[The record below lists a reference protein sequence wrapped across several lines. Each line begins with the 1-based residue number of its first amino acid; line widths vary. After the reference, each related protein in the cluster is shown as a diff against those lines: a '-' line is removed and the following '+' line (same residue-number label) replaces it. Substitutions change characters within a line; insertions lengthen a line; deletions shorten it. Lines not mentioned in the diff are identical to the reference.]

1 MKKRSLLET
10 LSLPLLSFF
19 LLLPL
24 LGYGFLSDD
33 FPLIVANPRLQS
45 WSLFFQ
51 NLLTPFFSFPTN
63 PQLHYWRP
71 TTLLSYALE
80 LRLWGGSPWGFHLT
94 NILLHTANT
103 LLLYLLLKRFRPEGP
118 LPWTASLLFLLH
130 PAHGENIA
138 WISGRT
144 DLLAFLFLA
153 LSLLFRLEYEERKRG
168 LSISLLFFTL
178 ALLSKEAALLFL
190 PLLFLLFPSKGFKN
204 RLLLLLPYLSLL
216 PLYLFLHQ
224 KAASTLALKKGL
236 LWADIP
242 LALRSAGAYV
252 RILLFPNLP
261 APYFPMGEL
270 TVHPLLYT
278 LSGLCGISLI
288 LLIIRFRREF
298 PLTFPGLSLLLF
310 LLPSLLPRF
319 LPTWPPI
326 APRFAYLASPLAA
339 LFFTELALWAFKR
352 GLRIPAFLLLL
363 FLIFSWG
370 TLLCLHLPFFRDDDT
385 YIRTMS
391 LRYPD
396 EESFLF
402 QLSFKEAQRGDL
414 RKALLLVDKGLAL
427 SPSSPW
433 VDYSRKGRTLRA
445 NILILLGREAE
456 GEQEVERLLRA
467 TPSPEEGYSL
477 HLLRAILLERKG
489 DGEGALEE
497 LTLAGRLGKTPE
509 LLLRTARLQKRVGR
523 GEESLR
529 SLEEALNLGLDP
541 KIAERERVEIQNR
554 RESERE

>member
-1 MKKRSLLET
+1 MKKRVLLET
-10 LSLPLLSFF
+10 LSLPLLSFL

-51 NLLTPFFSFPTN
+51 NLLTPFFSFPAN

-80 LRLWGGSPWGFHLT
+80 LRLWGVSPWGFHLT

-103 LLLYLLLKRFRPEGP
+103 LLLYLLLKRFRLEGA

-168 LSISLLFFTL
+168 LPLSLLFFAL

-190 PLLFLLFPSKGFKN
+190 PLLFLLFPSKGLKN

-216 PLYLFLHQ
+216 PIYLFLHQ
-224 KAASTLALKKGL
+224 KAASTLALKRGL

-252 RILLFPNLP
+252 RILLFLNLP

-270 TVHPLLYT
+270 TAHPLLYT

-370 TLLCLHLPFFRDDDT
+370 TLLRLHLPFFRDDDT

-467 TPSPEEGYSL
+467 NPSPEEGYSL
-477 HLLRAILLERKG
+477 HLLRAILLERRG
-489 DGEGALEE
+489 NGEGALEE

-509 LLLRTARLQKRVGR
+509 LLLRTARLQVRLGR
-523 GEESLR
+523 REEALR

>member
-10 LSLPLLSFF
+10 LSLPLLSFL

-51 NLLTPFFSFPTN
+51 NLLTPFFSFPAN

-80 LRLWGGSPWGFHLT
+80 LRLWGVSPWGFHLT

-103 LLLYLLLKRFRPEGP
+103 LLLYLLLKRFRLEGA

-168 LSISLLFFTL
+168 LPLSLLFFAL

-190 PLLFLLFPSKGFKN
+190 PLLFLLFPSKGLKN

-216 PLYLFLHQ
+216 PIYLFLHQ
-224 KAASTLALKKGL
+224 KAASTLALKRGL

-252 RILLFPNLP
+252 RILLFLNLP

-270 TVHPLLYT
+270 TAHPLLYT

-370 TLLCLHLPFFRDDDT
+370 TLLRLHLPFFRDDDT

-391 LRYPD
+391 LRYPE

-467 TPSPEEGYSL
+467 NPSPEEGYSL
-477 HLLRAILLERKG
+477 HLLRAILLERRG
-489 DGEGALEE
+489 NGEGALEE

-509 LLLRTARLQKRVGR
+509 LLLRTARLQVRLGR
-523 GEESLR
+523 REEALR

>member
-168 LSISLLFFTL
+168 LPLSLLFFAL

-190 PLLFLLFPSKGFKN
+190 PLLFLLFPSKGLKN

-224 KAASTLALKKGL
+224 KAASTLALNRGL

-270 TVHPLLYT
+270 TAHPLLYT

-288 LLIIRFRREF
+288 LLIIYFRREF

-370 TLLCLHLPFFRDDDT
+370 TLLRLHLPFFRDDDT

-477 HLLRAILLERKG
+477 HLLRAILLERRG

>member
-1 MKKRSLLET
+1 MKKRALLET

-51 NLLTPFFSFPTN
+51 NLLTPFFSFPAN

-71 TTLLSYALE
+71 ATLLSYALE
-80 LRLWGGSPWGFHLT
+80 LRLWGVSPWGFHLT

-168 LSISLLFFTL
+168 LPLSLLFFAL

-190 PLLFLLFPSKGFKN
+190 PLLFFLFPSKGLKN

-224 KAASTLALKKGL
+224 KAASTLALKRGL

-270 TVHPLLYT
+270 TAHPLLYT

-477 HLLRAILLERKG
+477 HLLRAILLERRG

-509 LLLRTARLQKRVGR
+509 LLLRTARLQKRVRR
-523 GEESLR
+523 GEEALR

>member
-1 MKKRSLLET
+1 MKKRALLET
-10 LSLPLLSFF
+10 LSLPLLSFL

-51 NLLTPFFSFPTN
+51 NLLTPFFSFPAN

-80 LRLWGGSPWGFHLT
+80 LRLWGVSPWGFHLT

-168 LSISLLFFTL
+168 LPLSLLFFAL

-190 PLLFLLFPSKGFKN
+190 PLLFLLFPSKGLKN

-216 PLYLFLHQ
+216 PIYLFLHQ
-224 KAASTLALKKGL
+224 KAASTLALKRGL

-252 RILLFPNLP
+252 RILLFLNLP

-270 TVHPLLYT
+270 TAHPLLYT

-370 TLLCLHLPFFRDDDT
+370 TLLRLHLPFFRDDDT

-391 LRYPD
+391 LRYPE

-414 RKALLLVDKGLAL
+414 RKARLLVDQGLAL

-467 TPSPEEGYSL
+467 NPSPEEGYSL
-477 HLLRAILLERKG
+477 HLLRAILLERRG
-489 DGEGALEE
+489 NGEGALEE

-509 LLLRTARLQKRVGR
+509 LLLRTARLQVRLGR
-523 GEESLR
+523 REEALR

>member
-1 MKKRSLLET
+1 MKKRTLLEA
-10 LSLPLLSFF
+10 LSLPLLSFL

-51 NLLTPFFSFPTN
+51 NLLTPFFSFPAN

-80 LRLWGGSPWGFHLT
+80 LRLWGVSPWGFHLT

-168 LSISLLFFTL
+168 LPLSLLFFAL

-190 PLLFLLFPSKGFKN
+190 PLLFLLFPSKGLKN

-216 PLYLFLHQ
+216 PIYLFLHQ
-224 KAASTLALKKGL
+224 KAASTLALKRGL

-252 RILLFPNLP
+252 RILLFLNLP

-270 TVHPLLYT
+270 TAHPLLYT

-370 TLLCLHLPFFRDDDT
+370 TLLRLHLPFFRDDDT

-391 LRYPD
+391 LRYPE

-467 TPSPEEGYSL
+467 NPSPEEGYSL
-477 HLLRAILLERKG
+477 HLLRAILLERRG
-489 DGEGALEE
+489 NGEGALEE

-509 LLLRTARLQKRVGR
+509 LLLRTARLQVRLGR
-523 GEESLR
+523 REEALR

>member
-1 MKKRSLLET
+1 MKKRVLLET
-10 LSLPLLSFF
+10 LSLPLLSFL

-51 NLLTPFFSFPTN
+51 NLLTPFFSFPAN

-80 LRLWGGSPWGFHLT
+80 LRLWGVSPWGFHLT

-103 LLLYLLLKRFRPEGP
+103 LLLYLLLKRFRPEGA

-168 LSISLLFFTL
+168 LPLSLLFFAL

-190 PLLFLLFPSKGFKN
+190 PLLFLLFPSKGLKN

-224 KAASTLALKKGL
+224 KAASTLALNRGL

-370 TLLCLHLPFFRDDDT
+370 TLLRLHLPFFRDDDT

-467 TPSPEEGYSL
+467 NPSPEEGYSL
-477 HLLRAILLERKG
+477 HLLRAILLERRG
-489 DGEGALEE
+489 NGEGALEE

-509 LLLRTARLQKRVGR
+509 LLLRTARLQVRLGR
-523 GEESLR
+523 REEALR

>member
-71 TTLLSYALE
+71 ATLLSYALE
-80 LRLWGGSPWGFHLT
+80 LRLWGISPWGFHLT

-190 PLLFLLFPSKGFKN
+190 PLLFLLFPSKGLKN

-224 KAASTLALKKGL
+224 KAASTLALNRGL

-370 TLLCLHLPFFRDDDT
+370 TLLRLHLPFFRDDDT

-477 HLLRAILLERKG
+477 HLLRAILLERRG

-523 GEESLR
+523 GEEALR

>member
-1 MKKRSLLET
+1 MKKRALLET
-10 LSLPLLSFF
+10 LSLPLLSFL

-71 TTLLSYALE
+71 ATLLSYALE
-80 LRLWGGSPWGFHLT
+80 LRLWGISPWGFHLT

-190 PLLFLLFPSKGFKN
+190 PLLFLLFPSKGLKN

-224 KAASTLALKKGL
+224 KAASTLALNRGL

-310 LLPSLLPRF
+310 LLPSLFPRF

-370 TLLCLHLPFFRDDDT
+370 TLLRLHLPFFRDDDT

-433 VDYSRKGRTLRA
+433 VDFSRKGRTLRA

-477 HLLRAILLERKG
+477 HLLRAILLERRG

-509 LLLRTARLQKRVGR
+509 LLLRTARFQKRVGR
-523 GEESLR
+523 GEEALR

>member
-1 MKKRSLLET
+1 MKKRALLET
-10 LSLPLLSFF
+10 LSLPLLSFL

-71 TTLLSYALE
+71 ATLLSYALE
-80 LRLWGGSPWGFHLT
+80 LRLWGISPWGFHLT

-190 PLLFLLFPSKGFKN
+190 PLLFLLFPSKGLKN

-224 KAASTLALKKGL
+224 KAASTLALNRGL

-370 TLLCLHLPFFRDDDT
+370 TLLRLHLPFFRDDDT

-477 HLLRAILLERKG
+477 HLLRAILLERRG

-509 LLLRTARLQKRVGR
+509 LLLRTARFQKRVGR
-523 GEESLR
+523 GEEALR

>member
-1 MKKRSLLET
+1 MKKRVLLET
-10 LSLPLLSFF
+10 LSLPLLSFL

-51 NLLTPFFSFPTN
+51 NLLTPFFSFPAN

-80 LRLWGGSPWGFHLT
+80 LRLWGVSPWGFHLT

-103 LLLYLLLKRFRPEGP
+103 LLLYLLLKRFRPEGA

-168 LSISLLFFTL
+168 LPLSLLFFAL

-190 PLLFLLFPSKGFKN
+190 PLLFLLFPSKGLKN

-216 PLYLFLHQ
+216 PIYLFLHQ
-224 KAASTLALKKGL
+224 KAASTLALKRGL

-252 RILLFPNLP
+252 RILLFLNLP

-270 TVHPLLYT
+270 TAHPLLYT

-477 HLLRAILLERKG
+477 HLLRAILLERRG
-489 DGEGALEE
+489 NGEGALEE

-509 LLLRTARLQKRVGR
+509 LLLRTARLQVRLGR
-523 GEESLR
+523 REEALR

>member
-168 LSISLLFFTL
+168 LPLSLLFFAL

-224 KAASTLALKKGL
+224 KAASTLALNRGL

>member
-1 MKKRSLLET
+1 MKKRALLET

-71 TTLLSYALE
+71 ATLLSYALE
-80 LRLWGGSPWGFHLT
+80 LRLWGISPWGFHLT

-190 PLLFLLFPSKGFKN
+190 PLLFLLFPSKGLKN

-224 KAASTLALKKGL
+224 KAASTLALNRGL

-310 LLPSLLPRF
+310 LLPSLFPRF

-370 TLLCLHLPFFRDDDT
+370 TLLRLHLPFFRDDDT

-477 HLLRAILLERKG
+477 HLLRAILLERRG

-509 LLLRTARLQKRVGR
+509 LLLRTARFQKRVGR
-523 GEESLR
+523 GEEALR

>member
-51 NLLTPFFSFPTN
+51 NLLSPVFSFPTN

-103 LLLYLLLKRFRPEGP
+103 LLLYLLLKRFRPEGA

-168 LSISLLFFTL
+168 LPLSLLFFAL

-190 PLLFLLFPSKGFKN
+190 PLLFLLFPSKGLKN

-224 KAASTLALKKGL
+224 KAASTLALNRGL

-370 TLLCLHLPFFRDDDT
+370 TLLRLHLPFFRDDDT

>member
-80 LRLWGGSPWGFHLT
+80 LRLWGVSPWGFHLT

-224 KAASTLALKKGL
+224 KAASTLALNRGL

-370 TLLCLHLPFFRDDDT
+370 TLLRLHLPFFRDDDT

>member
-1 MKKRSLLET
+1 MKKRALLET
-10 LSLPLLSFF
+10 LSLPLLSFL

-71 TTLLSYALE
+71 ATLLSYALE
-80 LRLWGGSPWGFHLT
+80 LRLWGISPWGFHLT

-190 PLLFLLFPSKGFKN
+190 PLLFLLFPSKGLKN

-224 KAASTLALKKGL
+224 KAASTLALNRGL

-370 TLLCLHLPFFRDDDT
+370 TLLRLHLPFFRDDDT

-477 HLLRAILLERKG
+477 HLLRAILLERRG

-523 GEESLR
+523 GEEALR

>member
-1 MKKRSLLET
+1 MKKRVLLET
-10 LSLPLLSFF
+10 LSLPLLSFL

-51 NLLTPFFSFPTN
+51 NLLTPFFSFPAN

-80 LRLWGGSPWGFHLT
+80 LRLWGVSPWGFHLT

-103 LLLYLLLKRFRPEGP
+103 LLLYLLLKRFRLEGA

-168 LSISLLFFTL
+168 LPLSLLFFAL

-190 PLLFLLFPSKGFKN
+190 PLLFLLFPSKGLKN

-216 PLYLFLHQ
+216 PIYLFLHQ
-224 KAASTLALKKGL
+224 KAASTLALKRGL

-252 RILLFPNLP
+252 RILLFLNLP

-270 TVHPLLYT
+270 TAHPLLYT

-370 TLLCLHLPFFRDDDT
+370 TLLRLHLPFFRDDDT

-391 LRYPD
+391 LRYPE

-467 TPSPEEGYSL
+467 NPSPEEGYSL
-477 HLLRAILLERKG
+477 HLLRAILLERRG
-489 DGEGALEE
+489 NGEGALEE

-509 LLLRTARLQKRVGR
+509 LLLRTARLQVRLGR
-523 GEESLR
+523 REEALR

>member
-224 KAASTLALKKGL
+224 KAASTLALNRGL

-310 LLPSLLPRF
+310 LLPSLFPRF

-370 TLLCLHLPFFRDDDT
+370 TLLRLHLPFFRDDDT

>member
-80 LRLWGGSPWGFHLT
+80 LRLWGVSPWGFHLT

-190 PLLFLLFPSKGFKN
+190 PLLFLLFPSKGLKN

-224 KAASTLALKKGL
+224 KAASTLALNRGL

-270 TVHPLLYT
+270 TAHPLLYT

-477 HLLRAILLERKG
+477 HLLRAILLERRG
-489 DGEGALEE
+489 NGEGALEE
-497 LTLAGRLGKTPE
+497 LTLVGRLGKTPE
-509 LLLRTARLQKRVGR
+509 LLLRTARLQKRLER
-523 GEESLR
+523 REDALR

>member
-1 MKKRSLLET
+1 MKKRALLET
-10 LSLPLLSFF
+10 LSLPLLSFL

-71 TTLLSYALE
+71 ATLLSYALE
-80 LRLWGGSPWGFHLT
+80 LRLWGISPWGFHLT

-190 PLLFLLFPSKGFKN
+190 PLLFLLFPSKGLKN

-224 KAASTLALKKGL
+224 KAASTLALNRGL

-310 LLPSLLPRF
+310 LLPSLFPRF

-433 VDYSRKGRTLRA
+433 VDFSRKGRTLRA

-477 HLLRAILLERKG
+477 HLLRAILLERRG

-509 LLLRTARLQKRVGR
+509 LLLRTARFQKRVGR
-523 GEESLR
+523 GEEALR

>member
-1 MKKRSLLET
+1 M
-10 LSLPLLSFF
+10 
-19 LLLPL
+19 
-24 LGYGFLSDD
+24 
-33 FPLIVANPRLQS
+33 
-45 WSLFFQ
+45 
-51 NLLTPFFSFPTN
+51 
-63 PQLHYWRP
+63 
-71 TTLLSYALE
+71 
-80 LRLWGGSPWGFHLT
+80 
-94 NILLHTANT
+94 
-103 LLLYLLLKRFRPEGP
+103 
-118 LPWTASLLFLLH
+118 
-130 PAHGENIA
+130 
-138 WISGRT
+138 
-144 DLLAFLFLA
+144 
-153 LSLLFRLEYEERKRG
+153 
-168 LSISLLFFTL
+168 

-190 PLLFLLFPSKGFKN
+190 PLLFLLFPSKGLKN

-224 KAASTLALKKGL
+224 KAASTLALNRGL

-270 TVHPLLYT
+270 TAHPLLYT

-288 LLIIRFRREF
+288 LLIIYFRREF

-370 TLLCLHLPFFRDDDT
+370 TLLRLHLPFFRDDDT

-477 HLLRAILLERKG
+477 HLLRAILLERRG

-509 LLLRTARLQKRVGR
+509 LLLRTARFQKRVGR
-523 GEESLR
+523 GEEALH

>member
-1 MKKRSLLET
+1 MRLPER
-10 LSLPLLSFF
+10 LPLLVCTV
-19 LLLPL
+19 P
-24 LGYGFLSDD
+24 
-33 FPLIVANPRLQS
+33 
-45 WSLFFQ
+45 
-51 NLLTPFFSFPTN
+51 
-63 PQLHYWRP
+63 
-71 TTLLSYALE
+71 
-80 LRLWGGSPWGFHLT
+80 
-94 NILLHTANT
+94 
-103 LLLYLLLKRFRPEGP
+103 LLLYAATLSANFNFDGIVFALLLRQSLAVGSPFSHLHFQHLLYGPSTFLFARP
-118 LPWTASLLFLLH
+118 LPVDPLRALQLF
-130 PAHGENIA
+130 GWGVTE
-138 WISGRT
+138 
-144 DLLAFLFLA
+144 
-153 LSLLFRLEYEERKRG
+153 
-168 LSISLLFFTL
+168 
-178 ALLSKEAALLFL
+178 
-190 PLLFLLFPSKGFKN
+190 
-204 RLLLLLPYLSLL
+204 
-216 PLYLFLHQ
+216 
-224 KAASTLALKKGL
+224 
-236 LWADIP
+236 
-242 LALRSAGAYV
+242 
-252 RILLFPNLP
+252 
-261 APYFPMGEL
+261 
-270 TVHPLLYT
+270 
-278 LSGLCGISLI
+278 
-288 LLIIRFRREF
+288 
-298 PLTFPGLSLLLF
+298 LSLLLF

-370 TLLCLHLPFFRDDDT
+370 TLLRLHLPFFRDDDT

>member
-1 MKKRSLLET
+1 MKKRVLLET
-10 LSLPLLSFF
+10 LSLPLLSFL

-51 NLLTPFFSFPTN
+51 NLLTPFFSFPAN

-80 LRLWGGSPWGFHLT
+80 LRLWGVSPWGFHLT

-103 LLLYLLLKRFRPEGP
+103 LLLYLLLKRFRPEGA

-168 LSISLLFFTL
+168 LPLSLLFFAL

-190 PLLFLLFPSKGFKN
+190 PLLFLLFPSKGLKN

-216 PLYLFLHQ
+216 PIYLFLHQ
-224 KAASTLALKKGL
+224 KAASTLALKRGL

-252 RILLFPNLP
+252 RILLFLNLP

-270 TVHPLLYT
+270 TAHPLLYT

-370 TLLCLHLPFFRDDDT
+370 TLLRLHLPFFRDDDT

-391 LRYPD
+391 LRYPE

-467 TPSPEEGYSL
+467 NPSPEEGYSL
-477 HLLRAILLERKG
+477 HLLRAILLERRG
-489 DGEGALEE
+489 NGEGALEE

-509 LLLRTARLQKRVGR
+509 LLLRTARLQVRLGR
-523 GEESLR
+523 REEALR

>member
-224 KAASTLALKKGL
+224 KAASTLALNRGL

-310 LLPSLLPRF
+310 LLPSLFPRF
-319 LPTWPPI
+319 LPPWPPI

>member
-1 MKKRSLLET
+1 MKKRVLLET
-10 LSLPLLSFF
+10 LSLPLLSFL

-51 NLLTPFFSFPTN
+51 NLLTPFFSFPAN

-71 TTLLSYALE
+71 ATLLSYALE
-80 LRLWGGSPWGFHLT
+80 LRLWGISPWGFHLT

-190 PLLFLLFPSKGFKN
+190 PLLFLLFPSKGLKN

-224 KAASTLALKKGL
+224 KAASTLALNRGL

-252 RILLFPNLP
+252 RILLFLNLP

-270 TVHPLLYT
+270 TAHPLLYT

-310 LLPSLLPRF
+310 LLPSLFPRF

-326 APRFAYLASPLAA
+326 APRFSYLASPLAA

-370 TLLCLHLPFFRDDDT
+370 TLLRLHLPFFRDDDT

-433 VDYSRKGRTLRA
+433 VDFSRKGRTLRA

-523 GEESLR
+523 GEEALR

>member
-1 MKKRSLLET
+1 MKKRALLET
-10 LSLPLLSFF
+10 LSLPLLSFL

-71 TTLLSYALE
+71 ATLLSYALE
-80 LRLWGGSPWGFHLT
+80 LRLWGISPWGFHLT

-190 PLLFLLFPSKGFKN
+190 PLLFLLFPSKGLKN

-224 KAASTLALKKGL
+224 KAASTLALNRGL

-252 RILLFPNLP
+252 RILLFLNLP

-270 TVHPLLYT
+270 TAHPLLYT

-310 LLPSLLPRF
+310 LLPSLFPRF

-370 TLLCLHLPFFRDDDT
+370 TLLRLHLPFFRDDDT

-477 HLLRAILLERKG
+477 HLLRAILLERRG

-509 LLLRTARLQKRVGR
+509 LLLRTARFQKRVGR
-523 GEESLR
+523 GEEALR

>member
-1 MKKRSLLET
+1 MRLPER
-10 LSLPLLSFF
+10 LPLLVCTV
-19 LLLPL
+19 P
-24 LGYGFLSDD
+24 
-33 FPLIVANPRLQS
+33 
-45 WSLFFQ
+45 
-51 NLLTPFFSFPTN
+51 
-63 PQLHYWRP
+63 
-71 TTLLSYALE
+71 
-80 LRLWGGSPWGFHLT
+80 
-94 NILLHTANT
+94 
-103 LLLYLLLKRFRPEGP
+103 LLLYAATLSANFNFDGTVFARP
-118 LPWTASLLFLLH
+118 LPVDPLRALQLF
-130 PAHGENIA
+130 GWGVTE
-138 WISGRT
+138 
-144 DLLAFLFLA
+144 
-153 LSLLFRLEYEERKRG
+153 
-168 LSISLLFFTL
+168 
-178 ALLSKEAALLFL
+178 
-190 PLLFLLFPSKGFKN
+190 
-204 RLLLLLPYLSLL
+204 
-216 PLYLFLHQ
+216 
-224 KAASTLALKKGL
+224 
-236 LWADIP
+236 
-242 LALRSAGAYV
+242 
-252 RILLFPNLP
+252 
-261 APYFPMGEL
+261 
-270 TVHPLLYT
+270 
-278 LSGLCGISLI
+278 
-288 LLIIRFRREF
+288 
-298 PLTFPGLSLLLF
+298 LSLLLF

-370 TLLCLHLPFFRDDDT
+370 TLLRLHLPFFRDDDT

-391 LRYPD
+391 LRYPE

>member
-1 MKKRSLLET
+1 MKKRVLLET
-10 LSLPLLSFF
+10 LSLPLLSFL

-51 NLLTPFFSFPTN
+51 NLLTPFFSFPAN

-80 LRLWGGSPWGFHLT
+80 LRLWGVSPWGFHLT

-103 LLLYLLLKRFRPEGP
+103 LLLYLLLKRFRPEGA

-168 LSISLLFFTL
+168 LPLSLLFFAL

-190 PLLFLLFPSKGFKN
+190 PLLFLLFPSKGLKN

-224 KAASTLALKKGL
+224 KAASTLALNRGL

-370 TLLCLHLPFFRDDDT
+370 TLLRLHLPFFRDDDT

-391 LRYPD
+391 LRYPE

-467 TPSPEEGYSL
+467 NPSPEEGYSL
-477 HLLRAILLERKG
+477 HLLRAILLERRG
-489 DGEGALEE
+489 NGEGALEE

-509 LLLRTARLQKRVGR
+509 LLLRTARLQVRLGR
-523 GEESLR
+523 REEALR

>member
-1 MKKRSLLET
+1 MKKRALLET
-10 LSLPLLSFF
+10 LSLPLLSFL

-71 TTLLSYALE
+71 ATLLSYALE
-80 LRLWGGSPWGFHLT
+80 LRLWGISPWGFHLT

-118 LPWTASLLFLLH
+118 LPWAASLLFLLH

-190 PLLFLLFPSKGFKN
+190 PLLFLLFPSKGLKN

-224 KAASTLALKKGL
+224 KAASTLALNRGL

-310 LLPSLLPRF
+310 LLPSLFPRF

-370 TLLCLHLPFFRDDDT
+370 TLLRLHLPFFRDDDT

-477 HLLRAILLERKG
+477 HLLRAILLERRG

-509 LLLRTARLQKRVGR
+509 LLLRTARFQKRVGR
-523 GEESLR
+523 GEEALR

>member
-1 MKKRSLLET
+1 MKKRALLET
-10 LSLPLLSFF
+10 LSLPLLSFL

-71 TTLLSYALE
+71 ATLLSYALE
-80 LRLWGGSPWGFHLT
+80 LRLWGISPWGFHLT

-190 PLLFLLFPSKGFKN
+190 PLLFLLFPSKGLKN

-224 KAASTLALKKGL
+224 KAASTLALKRGL

-310 LLPSLLPRF
+310 LLPSLFPRF

-477 HLLRAILLERKG
+477 HLLRAILLERRG

-509 LLLRTARLQKRVGR
+509 LLLRTARFQKRVGR
-523 GEESLR
+523 GEEALR

>member
-1 MKKRSLLET
+1 MKKRALLET
-10 LSLPLLSFF
+10 LSLPLLSFL

-71 TTLLSYALE
+71 ATLLSYALE
-80 LRLWGGSPWGFHLT
+80 LRLWGISPWGFHLT

-190 PLLFLLFPSKGFKN
+190 PLLFLLFPSKGLKN

-224 KAASTLALKKGL
+224 KAASTLALNRGL

-310 LLPSLLPRF
+310 LLPSLFPRF

-477 HLLRAILLERKG
+477 HLLRAILLERRG

-509 LLLRTARLQKRVGR
+509 LLLRTARFQKRVGR
-523 GEESLR
+523 GEEALR

>member
-1 MKKRSLLET
+1 MKKRALLET

-51 NLLTPFFSFPTN
+51 NLLTPFFSFPAN

-71 TTLLSYALE
+71 ATLLSYALE

-190 PLLFLLFPSKGFKN
+190 PLLFLLFPSKGLKN

-224 KAASTLALKKGL
+224 KAASTLALKRGL

-477 HLLRAILLERKG
+477 HLLRAILLERRG

-497 LTLAGRLGKTPE
+497 LTLAGRLGKSPE
-509 LLLRTARLQKRVGR
+509 LLLRTARLQKRLGR
-523 GEESLR
+523 REEALL
-529 SLEEALNLGLDP
+529 SLEEALRLGLDP

>member
-1 MKKRSLLET
+1 MKKRALLET
-10 LSLPLLSFF
+10 LSLPLLSFL

-51 NLLTPFFSFPTN
+51 YLLTPFFSFPTN

-71 TTLLSYALE
+71 ATLLSYALE
-80 LRLWGGSPWGFHLT
+80 LRLWGISPWGFHLT

-190 PLLFLLFPSKGFKN
+190 PLLFLLFPSKGLKN

-224 KAASTLALKKGL
+224 KAASTLALNRGL

-310 LLPSLLPRF
+310 LLPSLFPRF

-370 TLLCLHLPFFRDDDT
+370 TLLRLHLPFFRDDDT

-477 HLLRAILLERKG
+477 HLLRAILLERRG

-509 LLLRTARLQKRVGR
+509 LLLRTARFQKRVGR
-523 GEESLR
+523 GEEALR

>member
-1 MKKRSLLET
+1 MKKRALLET
-10 LSLPLLSFF
+10 LSLPLLSFL
-19 LLLPL
+19 LLLPR
-24 LGYGFLSDD
+24 LGYGVLSDD
-33 FPLIVANPRLQS
+33 FPRIVANPRLQS

-71 TTLLSYALE
+71 ATLLSYALE
-80 LRLWGGSPWGFHLT
+80 LRLWGISPWGFHLT

-190 PLLFLLFPSKGFKN
+190 PLLFLLFPSKGLKN

-224 KAASTLALKKGL
+224 KAASTLALNRGL

-310 LLPSLLPRF
+310 LLPSLFPRF

-370 TLLCLHLPFFRDDDT
+370 TLLRLHLPFFRDDDT

-477 HLLRAILLERKG
+477 HLLRAILLERRG

-509 LLLRTARLQKRVGR
+509 LLLRTARFQKRVGR
-523 GEESLR
+523 GEEALR

>member
-1 MKKRSLLET
+1 MKKRALLET
-10 LSLPLLSFF
+10 LSLPLLSFL

-71 TTLLSYALE
+71 ATLLSYALE
-80 LRLWGGSPWGFHLT
+80 LRLWGISPWGFHLT

-190 PLLFLLFPSKGFKN
+190 PLLFLLFPSKGLKN

-216 PLYLFLHQ
+216 PIYLFLHQ
-224 KAASTLALKKGL
+224 KAASTLALKRGL

-252 RILLFPNLP
+252 RILLFLNLP

-270 TVHPLLYT
+270 TAHPLLYT

-370 TLLCLHLPFFRDDDT
+370 TLLRLHLPFFRDDDT

-391 LRYPD
+391 LRYP
-396 EESFLF
+396 EEQSFLF

-467 TPSPEEGYSL
+467 NPSPEEGYSL
-477 HLLRAILLERKG
+477 HLLRAILLERRG
-489 DGEGALEE
+489 NGEGALEE

-509 LLLRTARLQKRVGR
+509 LLLRTARLQVRLGR
-523 GEESLR
+523 REEALR

>member
-1 MKKRSLLET
+1 MKKRVLLET
-10 LSLPLLSFF
+10 LSLPLLSFL

-80 LRLWGGSPWGFHLT
+80 LRLWGVSPWGFHLT

-103 LLLYLLLKRFRPEGP
+103 LLLYLLLKRFRPEGA

-168 LSISLLFFTL
+168 LSLSLLFFAL

-190 PLLFLLFPSKGFKN
+190 PLLFLLFPSKGLKN

-216 PLYLFLHQ
+216 PIYLFLHQ
-224 KAASTLALKKGL
+224 KAASTLALKRGL

-270 TVHPLLYT
+270 TAHPLLYT

-370 TLLCLHLPFFRDDDT
+370 TLLRLHLPFFRDDDT

-391 LRYPD
+391 LRYPE

-467 TPSPEEGYSL
+467 NPSPEEGYSL
-477 HLLRAILLERKG
+477 HLLRAILLERRG
-489 DGEGALEE
+489 NGEGALEE

-509 LLLRTARLQKRVGR
+509 LLLRTARFQKRLGR
-523 GEESLR
+523 REEALR

>member
-1 MKKRSLLET
+1 MKKRALLET
-10 LSLPLLSFF
+10 LSLPLLSFL

-51 NLLTPFFSFPTN
+51 NLLTPFFSFPAN

-80 LRLWGGSPWGFHLT
+80 LRLWGVSPWGFHLT

-103 LLLYLLLKRFRPEGP
+103 LLLYLLLKRFRPEGA

-168 LSISLLFFTL
+168 LPLSLLFFAL

-190 PLLFLLFPSKGFKN
+190 PLLFLLFPSKGLKN

-216 PLYLFLHQ
+216 PIYLFLHQ
-224 KAASTLALKKGL
+224 KAASTLALKRGL

-252 RILLFPNLP
+252 RILLFLNLP

-270 TVHPLLYT
+270 TAHPLLYT

-370 TLLCLHLPFFRDDDT
+370 TLLRLHLPFFRDDDT

-391 LRYPD
+391 LRYPE

-467 TPSPEEGYSL
+467 NPSPEEGYSL
-477 HLLRAILLERKG
+477 HLLRAILLERRG
-489 DGEGALEE
+489 NGEGALEE

-509 LLLRTARLQKRVGR
+509 LLLRTARLQVRLGR
-523 GEESLR
+523 REEALR

>member
-1 MKKRSLLET
+1 MKKRVLLET
-10 LSLPLLSFF
+10 LSLPLLSFL

-51 NLLTPFFSFPTN
+51 NLLTPFFSFPAN

-80 LRLWGGSPWGFHLT
+80 LRLWGVSPWGFHLT

-103 LLLYLLLKRFRPEGP
+103 LLLYLLLKRFRPEGA

-190 PLLFLLFPSKGFKN
+190 PLLFLLFPSKGLKN

-224 KAASTLALKKGL
+224 KAASTLALKRGL

-370 TLLCLHLPFFRDDDT
+370 TLLRLHLPFFRDDDT

-391 LRYPD
+391 LRYPE

-467 TPSPEEGYSL
+467 NPSPEEGYSL
-477 HLLRAILLERKG
+477 HLLRAILLERRG
-489 DGEGALEE
+489 NGEGALEE

-509 LLLRTARLQKRVGR
+509 LLLRTARLQVRLGR
-523 GEESLR
+523 REEALR

>member
-71 TTLLSYALE
+71 ATLLSYALE
-80 LRLWGGSPWGFHLT
+80 LRLWGISPWGFHLT

-224 KAASTLALKKGL
+224 KAASTLALNRGL

-310 LLPSLLPRF
+310 LLPSLFPRF

-370 TLLCLHLPFFRDDDT
+370 TLLRLHLPFFRDDDT

-477 HLLRAILLERKG
+477 HLLRAILLERRG

-523 GEESLR
+523 GEEALR